1 MKYITTYV
9 LILGCFI
16 FYSPIAM
23 AQDISDFKWK
33 NRVLLLIDTA
43 SNSKNIKQQIQAFE
57 GQHTAFQERDII
69 YFISTP
75 KGSYGSDKQLLN
87 LSGLEKYRKKD
98 FSGLILLGKDGGIKL
113 KEAFIVPAKTI
124 ISLIDTMPMRQSE
137 KNTPQ

>member
-1 MKYITTYV
+1 MKHITTYI
-9 LILGCFI
+9 LILGCF
-16 FYSPIAM
+16 FLYSPIAM

-43 SNSKNIKQQIQAFE
+43 SNSNNIKQQIQIFE
-57 GQHTAFQERDII
+57 GQHDAFQERDII

-75 KGSYGSDKQLLN
+75 KGSYGSDKQPLDLR
-87 LSGLEKYRKKD
+87 GLEKYRKKD

-137 KNTPQ
+137 KKSPQ